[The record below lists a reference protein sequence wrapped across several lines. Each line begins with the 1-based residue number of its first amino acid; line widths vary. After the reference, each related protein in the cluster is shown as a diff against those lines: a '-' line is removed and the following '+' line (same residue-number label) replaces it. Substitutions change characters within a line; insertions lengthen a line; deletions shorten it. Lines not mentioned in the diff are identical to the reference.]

1 MAKPKSGNGDLK
13 KAVKEAIQE
22 LLTEDREFLR
32 EILVEA
38 AEDAA
43 LGQAILEGRKSKRVS
58 RQTVLK
64 ILKGRK

>member
-1 MAKPKSGNGDLK
+1 MAKPKPNNDHLK

-22 LLTEDREFLR
+22 LLIEDREFLR
-32 EILVEA
+32 EVLVEA

-43 LGQAILEGRKSKRVS
+43 LGQAIIEGRKSKRVS